1 MGYDTFISLSAH
13 WIGRSLANNP
23 RQSFVLHSSFFP
35 GSHTSERIA
44 EKFKSMLS
52 KWSIDLS
59 RCHVVVTDNAANIT
73 NAVELAG
80 LTHIPCFIHTIQ
92 LAIKDA
98 IFSQRMVSDM
108 ISKAKKIVGH
118 FHHSALGCN
127 RLAEIQDDL
136 GIPRKKLIQDVAT
149 RYCECYA
156 SSLLVSIILFNAYS
170 VRHRRKK
177 SNFLSPF

>member
-1 MGYDTFISLSAH
+1 
-13 WIGRSLANNP
+13 
-23 RQSFVLHSSFFP
+23 
-35 GSHTSERIA
+35 
-44 EKFKSMLS
+44 MLS
-52 KWSIDLS
+52 KWSIELS

-118 FHHSALGCN
+118 FSHSALGCN
-127 RLAEIQDDL
+127 RLAEIQDEL
-136 GIPRKKLIQDVAT
+136 GISRKKLIQDVAK
-149 RYCECYA
+149 YCGCYA
-156 SSLLVSIILFNAYS
+156 LIC
-170 VRHRRKK
+170 K
-177 SNFLSPF
+177 